1 LTIQKEA
8 TAARAACNEQGQA
21 AKTIN
26 VLPFQ
31 AGGLDFTSAV
41 GIPWAG
47 ARAREPARV

>member
-26 VLPFQ
+26 VLPFKR
-31 AGGLDFTSAV
+31 AV
-41 GIPWAG
+41 
-47 ARAREPARV
+47 